1 MTAARGKFP
10 RLRQRRLC
18 VRKTGCRR
26 PFSGVPP
33 AFLRSAAGLSLGIW
47 EDRVNVTDR
56 VLGTPLWLAETTAE
70 RWFHARG
77 RWDRSPGRVPGRGTW
92 TATCARGGPSAVRC
106 TEDHACGG
114 RAFGAP
120 RGALVSV
127 LSRKLTP
134 DCLLLLAAHPA
145 AKCPRLT
152 WKKLPFTRA
161 RTQRLN
167 EEKKMSFD
175 LFILTVPFFLR
186 APQIFSSGNCFTC
199 LNRPACSPARIESN
213 GIVFETAMQSPSR
226 DICGTPV
233 PDRGGSQRECSVSQD
248 AGRDQEA
255 QTTVTFTTCPP
266 GAGRRRR
273 GFRPL

>member
-1 MTAARGKFP
+1 MGPVTGPRAGPWHLDGDLRAR
-10 RLRQRRLC
+10 RAQRRAVHGGSR
-18 VRKTGCRR
+18 VRWASVRR
-26 PFSGVPP
+26 SS
-33 AFLRSAAGLSLGIW
+33 RGLSLRPFTQTNPG
-47 EDRVNVTDR
+47 
-56 VLGTPLWLAETTAE
+56 L
-70 RWFHARG
+70 
-77 RWDRSPGRVPGRGTW
+77 SPSP
-92 TATCARGGPSAVRC
+92 CCPSSGQV
-106 TEDHACGG
+106 
-114 RAFGAP
+114 F
-120 RGALVSV
+120 
-127 LSRKLTP
+127 TP
-134 DCLLLLAAHPA
+134 DWEEAAFHQGQDSA
-145 AKCPRLT
+145 LERG
-152 WKKLPFTRA
+152 
-161 RTQRLN
+161 
-167 EEKKMSFD
+167 EKMSFD

-233 PDRGGSQRECSVSQD
+233 PDRGGSQRERSVSQD

>member
-1 MTAARGKFP
+1 M
-10 RLRQRRLC
+10 
-18 VRKTGCRR
+18 
-26 PFSGVPP
+26 
-33 AFLRSAAGLSLGIW
+33 
-47 EDRVNVTDR
+47 NVTGR

-77 RWDRSPGRVPGRGTW
+77 KWDRSPGRVPGRGTW

-134 DCLLLLAAHPA
+134 DCLLLLAAHPV
-145 AKCPRLT
+145 AKCSRPT

-167 EEKKMSFD
+167 EEKKCLSTYSFL
-175 LFILTVPFFLR
+175 LFLSKSSTNIFFRKL
-186 APQIFSSGNCFTC
+186 FH
-199 LNRPACSPARIESN
+199 
-213 GIVFETAMQSPSR
+213 
-226 DICGTPV
+226 
-233 PDRGGSQRECSVSQD
+233 VS
-248 AGRDQEA
+248 
-255 QTTVTFTTCPP
+255 
-266 GAGRRRR
+266 
-273 GFRPL
+273 